1 MGFLNLFSKS
11 TPGAAVEG
19 PLTGSL
25 AVDRAGKIVATTLSS
40 QLAPALLTQ
49 IGRTALHAFA
59 AARRIQTPL
68 TELVTSYGENRV
80 TAIELRGG
88 ALIFINP
95 GRQLPTP
102 TSLPAMGTPDLDDF
116 ILYLETYIECWKQFN
131 HYINLAHER
140 ADHYGEEDEARF
152 LEVKSL
158 ITQGLEVILATVESG
173 APRKEEVLNVINNVP
188 SIRSLAARSN
198 QITAVE
204 SQWHKIY
211 LSLQSLL
218 GRLKVQQQKAQEGGW
233 NLGTLFNR

>member
-11 TPGAAVEG
+11 APEAAVEG

-25 AVDRAGKIVATTLSS
+25 AVNRAGKIVATTLSS

-68 TELVTSYGENRV
+68 TELVTRYGDQRI

-95 GRQLPTP
+95 GRQPPTL

-131 HYINLAHER
+131 HYINLAH
-140 ADHYGEEDEARF
+140 DGGSQYGDEDEARF

-173 APRKEEVLNVINNVP
+173 APRKEEVLNVINSVP
-188 SIRSLAARSN
+188 SIRSLAARGS